1 MRCPYPGEARIT
13 ARRRRCSRSRRV
25 TTVSGSGCSSPSC
38 SSARPSSARGLAFR
52 QNSGSSASTTAA
64 PVKAIV
70 PGVVGLQI
78 RAALARL
85 HVQGLR
91 ANVVAVPSSEP
102 SGRVVAQHPKA
113 GVATAD
119 GSSVRLNVSTMP
131 SNSGTADLAT
141 KPPASLAAGL
151 TVPDVRGQKVNDARK
166 ELRRT
171 GLVIDD
177 RRVRNDDLPKN
188 SVVSQSPAPGTAATP
203 GDHVLV
209 TVSSGGGKRHGGRH
223 REANQ
228 RTRIEGKP
236 SRRPLRRLRGR
247 ETWESD

>member
-1 MRCPYPGEARIT
+1 MLEE
-13 ARRRRCSRSRRV
+13 
-25 TTVSGSGCSSPSC
+25 SPRDHGLWFWLLVPLVLVG
-38 SSARPSSARGLAFR
+38 AALIGAGLAVR

-64 PVKAIV
+64 PVQAIV

-78 RAALARL
+78 PAALAHL
-85 HVQGLR
+85 HAQGLR

-102 SGRVVAQHPKA
+102 TGRVVAQHPKA
-113 GVATAD
+113 GAAAAE
-119 GSSVRLNVSTMP
+119 GSAVRLNVSTMP
-131 SNSGTADLAT
+131 SNGGTADLAA

-177 RRVRNDDLPKN
+177 RRVRIDLPKN
-188 SVVSQSPAPGTAATP
+188 SVVSQSPAPGTAARR

-209 TVSSGGGKRHGGRH
+209 TVSSGGGERHGGRH
-223 REANQ
+223 REAN
-228 RTRIEGKP
+228 EENED
-236 SRRPLRRLRGR
+236 RG
-247 ETWESD
+247 

>member
-1 MRCPYPGEARIT
+1 MLEEPPRDHGLWFWLLVPLVLVGAALIG
-13 ARRRRCSRSRRV
+13 A
-25 TTVSGSGCSSPSC
+25 
-38 SSARPSSARGLAFR
+38 GLAFR

-64 PVKAIV
+64 PVQAIV

-78 RAALARL
+78 PAALTHL

-102 SGRVVAQHPKA
+102 TGLVVAQHPKA
-113 GVATAD
+113 GAATAE
-119 GSSVRLNVSTMP
+119 GSAVRLNVSTIP
-131 SNSGTADLAT
+131 SNGGTADLAA

-151 TVPDVRGQKVNDARK
+151 TVPDVRGRKVNDARK

-177 RRVRNDDLPKN
+177 RRVRIDLPKN
-188 SVVSQSPAPGTAATP
+188 SVVSQSPAPGTAARR

-209 TVSSGGGKRHGGRH
+209 TVSSGGGRHGGRH
-223 REANQ
+223 REAN
-228 RTRIEGKP
+228 EENED
-236 SRRPLRRLRGR
+236 RG
-247 ETWESD
+247 

>member
-1 MRCPYPGEARIT
+1 MPG
-13 ARRRRCSRSRRV
+13 RRRIPNH
-25 TTVSGSGCSSPSC
+25 SGATQVLDDPPRDHDLWFWLLVPLVLVG
-38 SSARPSSARGLAFR
+38 AALIGAGLAFR

-78 RAALARL
+78 LTALAHL

-102 SGRVVAQHPKA
+102 TGRVVAQHPKA
-113 GVATAD
+113 GAGAPE
-119 GSSVRLNVSTMP
+119 GSAVRLNVSKMP
-131 SNSGTADLAT
+131 SNSGTTDVAA
-141 KPPASLAAGL
+141 KPPASLAAAL

-177 RRVRNDDLPKN
+177 RRVRNDLPKN
-188 SVVSQSPAPGTAATP
+188 SVVSQSPAPGTAARP

-209 TVSSGGGKRHGGRH
+209 TVSSGGAKRHGGRH
-223 REANQ
+223 REAN
-228 RTRIEGKP
+228 ENED
-236 SRRPLRRLRGR
+236 RG
-247 ETWESD
+247 